1 MKLFKL
7 INFTKSYDLIWLA
20 ITPFVPLLI
29 FYRII
34 IGKEEIL
41 RIKERFGYPSTT
53 RNKKDKLIWLHAAS
67 LGEVASATS
76 LAIGFKEANYKGLI
90 LITSGTKTS
99 SEFTKNYKDII
110 HQYHPLDKKKWVNR
124 FISFWKPDI
133 LIVMESDIWPNLILC
148 SKNFGLPVVMASA
161 QISNKSFTRM
171 KNLGFSSTAN
181 LFNKVDLILATDK
194 TQSEK
199 FLQLG
204 AKKVLTAKSLKISL
218 PPQKTDQLYIENLK
232 KGISNKII
240 ILAASTREGEE
251 SILINSIQKLN
262 KKNHN
267 VFLIIAPR
275 HIQRANKISKINN
288 LNIKIKS
295 KDGLPSSYDNFWIS
309 NTYGEMSNLYSLADI
324 VFVGGSLYPFGG
336 HNPSEPCHY
345 KTKIIMGPHSEKCQD
360 IVREMKDSNALIQ
373 LNSNSE
379 DEIINSIEK
388 IIINKDFS
396 KSLSIAGSKLAK
408 SWLKIKTNIAYKI
421 LKKFPLLVS

>member
-7 INFTKSYDLIWLA
+7 INFTKSYDLIWLV

-76 LAIGFKEANYKGLI
+76 LSIGFKEANYKGLI

-124 FISFWKPDI
+124 FISFWEPDI

-161 QISNKSFTRM
+161 QISNKSFTKM

-218 PPQKTDQLYIENLK
+218 PPQKTDQLYIKNLRK
-232 KGISNKII
+232 SIS
-240 ILAASTREGEE
+240 
-251 SILINSIQKLN
+251 KLN

-360 IVREMKDSNALIQ
+360 IVREMKLSNALIQ

>member
-1 MKLFKL
+1 MS
-7 INFTKSYDLIWLA
+7 INFNNAIVRLPSETIINALSSKGLSPDFLKVKIQHQAYSDTLKEIGLKVKILNPLKNFPDSLFVEDPALVFNKICIILRPGVVERSGEASNLKVDISKFFDKTYTLEQGYVEGGDILRINNHFIIGISGRTNETGAKNLSNIIEKNGGTSEIA
-20 ITPFVPLLI
+20 ITPENTLHFKSECSLLD
-29 FYRII
+29 
-34 IGKEEIL
+34 EE
-41 RIKERFGYPSTT
+41 T
-53 RNKKDKLIWLHAAS
+53 
-67 LGEVASATS
+67 
-76 LAIGFKEANYKGLI
+76 
-90 LITSGTKTS
+90 
-99 SEFTKNYKDII
+99 
-110 HQYHPLDKKKWVNR
+110 
-124 FISFWKPDI
+124 
-133 LIVMESDIWPNLILC
+133 
-148 SKNFGLPVVMASA
+148 
-161 QISNKSFTRM
+161 
-171 KNLGFSSTAN
+171 
-181 LFNKVDLILATDK
+181 ILATDK
-194 TQSEK
+194 NQSEK

-204 AKKVLTAKSLKISL
+204 ANNVLTTKSLKISL
-218 PPQKTDQLYIENLK
+218 PPQKTDQLYIENLREN
-232 KGISNKII
+232 IASKII

-388 IIINKDFS
+388 IIMNKNFS

-408 SWLKIKTNIAYKI
+408 SWLKIKTNIAHKI
-421 LKKFPLLVS
+421 LKKFPFLVS